1 MEKVNKFVAI
11 DFEFLYFNQYDT
23 PCAVGMVKVI
33 NNVVVS
39 KYYTLIH
46 QPVLDAPLAPKNSI
60 TPEMV
65 AEAPTYGKVYRD
77 MVDFID
83 GLPLVAHNA
92 STERKILEETPY
104 PATLPRLANSQF
116 IDTCTSTGQRGLAD
130 LCKEYDIP
138 LNHHNALS
146 DAEATVALYMKLCG
160 ENFVKEEVRKVQ
172 AQGKFA
178 AMATADS
185 KEADT
190 YGSLPESEWVTT
202 NSPLRGKHVVVSG
215 EYMFFPD
222 RGDLRR
228 ELMKLGAIVDKGVV
242 KATEVLISGSIEP
255 AGPSKTKK
263 IIERSGTILTEQE
276 VLLLIQGK
284 Q

>member
-1 MEKVNKFVAI
+1 MEKTNRFVAI
-11 DFEFLYFNQYDT
+11 DFEFQYFNRYDT
-23 PCAVGMVKVI
+23 PCSVGMVKVI
-33 NNVVVS
+33 DGVVIG
-39 KYYTLIH
+39 KYYSLIH
-46 QPVLDAPLAPKNSI
+46 QPILDEQLAPNNSI
-60 TPEMV
+60 TPAML
-65 AEAPTYGKVYRD
+65 AEAPAYGKVYRD

-104 PATLPRLANSQF
+104 PSTLPRLANMPF

-146 DAEATVALYMKLCG
+146 DAEATAELYLKLCG
-160 ENFVKEEVRKVQ
+160 ESFVKQEVRKVQ
-172 AQGKFA
+172 PQGKFA

-185 KEADT
+185 RDADS

-202 NSPLRGKHVVVSG
+202 TSPLRGKHVVVSG
-215 EYMFFPD
+215 EYIFFPD

-228 ELMKLGAIVDKGVV
+228 ELMKLGAIVDKGIV
-242 KATEVLISGSIEP
+242 KSTEVLVCGSLKP
-255 AGPSKTKK
+255 AGPSKTRQ
-263 IIERSGTILTEQE
+263 ILERGGTLLSEQE
-276 VLLLIQGK
+276 VMLMLQG
-284 Q
+284 